1 MGLKPT
7 SAESESKPTSQNQ
20 NYRVRAASKLNKST
34 RVRFPVFNRILDIQS
49 QPISSHYIPE
59 KKYSIGGF
67 GNRAIFGGGLGG
79 PGGFAPPPQIPIT
92 LAQENFSEENERI
105 PESTETSTNH
115 SVTEKAVTEAHQ
127 TEEAVTEESQTEQP
141 CYDGAHLDTDPGI
154 PFCDSY
160 QKREIVRNWIE
171 NFPHNETHMS
181 IVHNNNTLSLVTLN
195 ELPDQDYQKCDSPHD
210 QDVTLMCKSIWHCDL
225 KISRETLTTQPFN
238 LDRIC
243 IIEERYVGFCCEE
256 PKSE

>member
-1 MGLKPT
+1 MT
-7 SAESESKPTSQNQ
+7 AT
-20 NYRVRAASKLNKST
+20 T
-34 RVRFPVFNRILDIQS
+34 T
-49 QPISSHYIPE
+49 HY
-59 KKYSIGGF
+59 
-67 GNRAIFGGGLGG
+67 
-79 PGGFAPPPQIPIT
+79 
-92 LAQENFSEENERI
+92 
-105 PESTETSTNH
+105 
-115 SVTEKAVTEAHQ
+115 SVTEESQFEEEEIEESQ